1 MPRARTLKSAVP
13 VATVLVVLLGWR
25 VSREP
30 DFNQVPV
37 NSLVDLER
45 ALEGLRTT
53 LRIPGMSAA
62 IADGRGLVWSGGFGM
77 ADVERGVPAGENTI
91 YHLASLTKPYASTVL
106 LQIVQEG
113 RLDLETP
120 VTTFGITI
128 ERSAPVKVWHLLSHT
143 SVEPPGTRYRYDG
156 DAFGRLT
163 HVIERVTGQP
173 FARELANRIIR
184 PLALTQTGPNP
195 GDPHGF
201 RSLFASLDV
210 SPEDIERARHDFAA
224 SGLER
229 RPIEAAL
236 AQGYARSWGRWLWP
250 TGLVGPMRPLPHG
263 FTVSATS
270 GLAASAPDVAR
281 FSMALDAGRLLS
293 DEMRARSWTAPPASD
308 GKPLPYA
315 LGWFVQP
322 HRGYQLV
329 WHYGHGLESSSLIV
343 KIPERRVTFAI
354 LANSDGL
361 SRWRS
366 LGDDAD
372 VSASP
377 AATLFLNWYAS
388 QPQP

>member
-1 MPRARTLKSAVP
+1 VPRARILKFAVP
-13 VATVLVVLLGWR
+13 LATILILLLGWR
-25 VSREP
+25 VLREP

-37 NSLVDLER
+37 NSLEDLER
-45 ALEGLRTT
+45 ELEALRAR

-62 IADGRGLVWSGGFGM
+62 IADGRRVVWTRGLGM
-77 ADVERGVPAGENTI
+77 ADLERGVPAGENTI
-91 YHLASLTKPYASTVL
+91 YHLASLTKPYAATVL

-113 RLDLETP
+113 RLDLDAP
-120 VTTFGITI
+120 VSQFGITM

-143 SVEPPGTRYRYDG
+143 SGEPPGTRYRYDG
-156 DAFGRLT
+156 NAFGRLT
-163 HVIERVTGQP
+163 QVIERVSGQP
-173 FARELANRIIR
+173 FAREIANRIIR

-195 GDPHGF
+195 GDPHGV
-201 RSLFASLDV
+201 RSLLLSLDV
-210 SPEDIERARHDFAA
+210 NREDIEHARKDFAA

-236 AQGYARSWGRWLWP
+236 AQGYARSWGRWVWP
-250 TGLVGPMRPLPHG
+250 TGLFGPMRPLAHG
-263 FTVSATS
+263 FTLSATS

-281 FSMALDAGRLLS
+281 FSMALDDGRLLS
-293 DEMRARSWTAPPASD
+293 DEMRARSWTAPSASD

-315 LGWFVQP
+315 LGWFVQKN
-322 HRGYQLV
+322 RGNKLV

-343 KIPERRVTFAI
+343 KIPERRVTFVI

-377 AATLFLNWYAS
+377 AATLFLNWYS
-388 QPQP
+388 SRQQP